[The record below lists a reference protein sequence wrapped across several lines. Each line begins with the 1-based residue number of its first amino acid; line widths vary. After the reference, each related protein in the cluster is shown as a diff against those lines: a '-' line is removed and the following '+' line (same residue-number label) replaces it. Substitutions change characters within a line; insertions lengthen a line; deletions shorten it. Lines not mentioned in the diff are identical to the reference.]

1 MHTATH
7 AYVSL
12 ALVWLVLPVV
22 VSGMGLSPLSS
33 ESPQS
38 FAGGRAFVM
47 SEAQKKASERGAV
60 SPFPLLFYL
69 CHQREWRRRI
79 RHRREELRRGLE
91 AGRGRLRRRVAL
103 LQGDDGLDAEAL
115 ERLTDAHGAHSG
127 GAAAGEGEHVRRA
140 AALHVQVDAPH
151 DRAER
156 VYNGRGGRARGVAA
170 EDRSLL
176 AVPCRRSERAKN
188 E

>member
-60 SPFPLLFYL
+60 SPGVLSEGGEVSDGGGG
-69 CHQREWRRRI
+69 HD
-79 RHRREELRRGLE
+79 EE
-91 AGRGRLRRRVAL
+91 A
-103 LQGDDGLDAEAL
+103 
-115 ERLTDAHGAHSG
+115 
-127 GAAAGEGEHVRRA
+127 VR
-140 AALHVQVDAPH
+140 
-151 DRAER
+151 
-156 VYNGRGGRARGVAA
+156 
-170 EDRSLL
+170 
-176 AVPCRRSERAKN
+176 AV
-188 E
+188 